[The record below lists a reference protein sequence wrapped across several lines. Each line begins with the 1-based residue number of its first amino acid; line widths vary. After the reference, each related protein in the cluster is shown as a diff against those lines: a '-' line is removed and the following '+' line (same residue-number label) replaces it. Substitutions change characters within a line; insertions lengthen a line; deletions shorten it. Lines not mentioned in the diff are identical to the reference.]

1 MKVKQ
6 QAVDG
11 LVRGV
16 IICSIP
22 TLLHLIFSLKIS
34 FLMCNN
40 ATYYHPQSQEII
52 FNSVFRSEVNSTDYF
67 VLPPPPYVRSM

>member
-34 FLMCNN
+34 LRMCN
-40 ATYYHPQSQEII
+40 ATYYQPQSQEII
-52 FNSVFRSEVNSTDYF
+52 FNSVFMSEVNSTDYF
-67 VLPPPPYVRSM
+67 VLPPPPYVRPM